1 MQINALKEKER
12 DIEGEQ
18 INLFEN
24 QYVNIE
30 INGKGKTKR
39 DK

>member
-18 INLFEN
+18 IICFKN
-24 QYVNIE
+24 QYVDIE
-30 INGKGKTKR
+30 INVKGKTKR